1 MFHKTKQTKPN
12 QQKNTDMNSQR
23 IKKLVTPVIEKLEKL
38 SQLELAAE
46 LTWCWGSYQND
57 HNPSGL
63 VEKSEAALSL
73 FRAAR
78 EKNSKAVTKKL
89 VEDLESALA

>member
-1 MFHKTKQTKPN
+1 VKQTNIKI
-12 QQKNTDMNSQR
+12 TDMNSQR
-23 IKKLVTPVIEKLEKL
+23 MEKVLTPVVEKLEKL
-38 SQLELAAE
+38 AQVELAAE
-46 LTWCWGSYQND
+46 LSWCWGSYQND
-57 HNPSGL
+57 QNPLGL

-78 EKNSKAVTKKL
+78 EKNSKSVAKKL

>member
-1 MFHKTKQTKPN
+1 MFHKTKQTNK
-12 QQKNTDMNSQR
+12 KITDMNS
-23 IKKLVTPVIEKLEKL
+23 KKMKKVVPQVIEKLEKL
-38 SQLELAAE
+38 SQFALASELS
-46 LTWCWGSYQND
+46 WCWGSYQND
-57 HNPSGL
+57 QNSSGL

-78 EKNSKAVTKKL
+78 QKNSKAVAKKL

>member
-1 MFHKTKQTKPN
+1 LFHKTKQTNK
-12 QQKNTDMNSQR
+12 KITDMNS
-23 IKKLVTPVIEKLEKL
+23 KKMKKVVPQVIEKLEKL
-38 SQLELAAE
+38 SQFALASELS
-46 LTWCWGSYQND
+46 WCWGSYQND
-57 HNPSGL
+57 QNSSGL

-78 EKNSKAVTKKL
+78 QKNSKAVAKKL